1 MKYIFKK
8 GENDRTLILFHGTGG
23 SEKDLIPIAEMIDS
37 KANILSVRGDVLE
50 NGMSRFFKRIAEGI
64 FDEKDLIE
72 RTHQLKKFIDNKF
85 ETYTLDRNK
94 MIGLGYSNGANILG
108 SLLFHYPDVIK
119 HAILSH
125 PMVPLRDI
133 DLPNLKDV
141 HVFIGAGK
149 EDPIVDIDE
158 TYELIDI
165 FKKANAHVTYKLTDY
180 GHRFSEPELKS
191 IIDWYQNIIKQM
203 K

>member
-37 KANILSVRGDVLE
+37 NANILSVRGDVLE

-72 RTHQLKKFIDNKF
+72 RTHQLKKFIDDKV

-133 DLPNLKDV
+133 ELPNLKDV

-165 FKKANAHVTYKLTDY
+165 FKMAKAHVTFKLTDY